1 MINICKEKSK
11 TEYEKE
17 KIQTN
22 RFNYSQSQQ
31 NPLQYPQEFLQL
43 QDLTSP
49 MDQPIQEA
57 EANKKMD
64 LNIFFFFL
72 LSKMDL
78 NIDST
83 KGKRKIS

>member
-1 MINICKEKSK
+1 MRK
-11 TEYEKE
+11 

-64 LNIFFFFL
+64 LNI
-72 LSKMDL
+72 
-78 NIDST
+78 DST
-83 KGKRKIS
+83 KRKRKISYSRCAIRLSELGFRKGMY